1 MVNQVAKG
9 HFSITLKPE
18 QPGLH
23 ELVIFI
29 GEVDAPVYV
38 HSPIEVPVM
47 SIAQWRE
54 PRLKTFAC
62 GLNNPHSVAVSDNG
76 KYVIVTESQ
85 RNCVTVFSAATG
97 RLVRR
102 FGQHGDGPGEFK
114 SPRDIVVSADGFI
127 FVIDSIRIQKFSM
140 KGIIRARSQSYWLWD
155 SPTFGCLWDSCC
167 PTLCYYNLSWQSEAC
182 ENQILERF

>member
-140 KGIIRARSQSYWLWD
+140 KGIIRASVTISQLHI
-155 SPTFGCLWDSCC
+155 G
-167 PTLCYYNLSWQSEAC
+167 
-182 ENQILERF
+182 